1 MHFRAKASFCKGFA
15 LGFHLHILFLE
26 NICPLDLSAAENAAL
41 SLLNFYV
48 VSLVKLFVGTLTSNN
63 EICYLMN
70 IKQSTTYFIYFRK
83 NIFKKLLTNRLYGVI
98 IV

>member
-63 EICYLMN
+63 EKILF
-70 IKQSTTYFIYFRK
+70 FILFC
-83 NIFKKLLTNRLYGVI
+83 FI
-98 IV
+98 IITSPFMSI